1 NDPKHKSALARRYM
15 EKAGIRVLQWPSY
28 SPDLNPIENVWAYLK
43 MQIARS
49 GKKPQNK
56 GELKALIADE
66 WRNILMILYG
76 IYMMVCRVGW
86 KTLSRTEG
94 R

>member
-43 MQIARS
+43 R
-49 GKKPQNK
+49 
-56 GELKALIADE
+56 
-66 WRNILMILYG
+66 
-76 IYMMVCRVGW
+76 
-86 KTLSRTEG
+86 
-94 R
+94 